1 MPRIPTYESG
11 ASLPSS
17 IGAYH
22 DNSAGEAIANAGA
35 SFGQSLMQFAQQK
48 EEREQKTA
56 ILAAKNEFRQ
66 RSLEDY
72 TKIQQERQGQAALPD
87 ENTGY
92 KGVYKTYNEEALKWS
107 DELLTKHGVNK
118 RYRDAAM
125 EQLDGVAN
133 AYRDNY
139 AAWESTQSQVWR
151 KETLQGTQDVTEKQL
166 SADLQAGGGLD
177 DIAASIASMD
187 EQIDFLVGPT
197 GNAEGV
203 KNAKRVA
210 AAQITKTALATLVKS
225 DPVRAA
231 EILKQ
236 DTTKAEKRKPLFVA
250 GENTK
255 GLVVEGNIDLAN
267 RPVHKNAD
275 GSISTVRSISL
286 TVDGSKAVV
295 IPTVSPD
302 GDILS
307 NEDAVDLYRKTKQ
320 HLGVFESEDAANSYA
335 QTLHEQQ
342 AEMYV
347 GQTTIA
353 LSDILDPLDRAA
365 LIALAEKE
373 RVPFEA
379 DREVD
384 RIEATATT
392 PGSQLELAQQ
402 IEDDDVR
409 DATIS
414 ALTHKHAVQ
423 DKIDNENQFNTLEK
437 YYSRIFVNKENVS
450 LSSIDKD
457 PTLEPSQKLTVKS
470 WIKSLVS
477 ASGGDGQGED
487 GPNGKVMKLNQWYA
501 AYQKV
506 LSGDWTEIDLMRAAN
521 QGVLDPSSA
530 KSLMGEVKKVREV
543 PSLGKAVETLKG
555 ELKTVF
561 KKDEDAAQ
569 YMKTL
574 YQDVLDFRTVH
585 KRNPSYNEIVKIGR
599 ELSQPDV
606 EKAMFDVGSFDLD
619 EYTKG
624 EQAVIKT
631 TPQADK
637 ERYKREKRQTYTQR
651 EVSKIRKAG
660 QWPQA
665 VWDEEQNV
673 FYLGKKDGYHYY
685 QSVDGHTMR
694 EKAK

>member
-72 TKIQQERQGQAALPD
+72 NKIQQERQGQAALPD

-133 AYRDNY
+133 SYRDNY

-177 DIAASIASMD
+177 DIAAAIASMD
-187 EQIDFLVGPT
+187 EQIDFLVGPS

-225 DPVRAA
+225 DPVRAK
-231 EILKQ
+231 ELLT
-236 DTTKAEKRKPLFVA
+236 DEKVQ
-250 GENTK
+250 E
-255 GLVVEGNIDLAN
+255 
-267 RPVHKNAD
+267 
-275 GSISTVRSISL
+275 
-286 TVDGSKAVV
+286 
-295 IPTVSPD
+295 
-302 GDILS
+302 
-307 NEDAVDLYRKTKQ
+307 Y
-320 HLGVFESEDAANSYA
+320 
-335 QTLHEQQ
+335 
-342 AEMYV
+342 
-347 GQTTIA
+347 
-353 LSDILDPLDRAA
+353 LDPMDHATLTE
-365 LIALAEKE
+365 IAEKE
-373 RVPFEA
+373 RIPFEA

-384 RIEATATT
+384 RIEASATT
-392 PGSQLELAQQ
+392 QAAQLELAQK
-402 IEDDDVR
+402 IDDDDVR
-409 DATIS
+409 DAVIS
-414 ALTHKHAVQ
+414 SLSHRHAVQ

-457 PTLEPSQKLTVKS
+457 PVLDPSQKLAVKS
-470 WIKSLVS
+470 WMKKAV
-477 ASGGDGQGED
+477 GGEGAGGGGEET
-487 GPNGKVMKLNQWYA
+487 KKQQRLNQWYS

-506 LSGDWTEIDLMRAAN
+506 LSGDWQEIDLMRAAN
-521 QGVLDPSSA
+521 TSQLDPSDA
-530 KSLMGEVKKVREV
+530 KSLMGEVEKVREV
-543 PSLGKAVETLKG
+543 PSLGKAVETLEG
-555 ELKTVF
+555 ELKDVF
-561 KKDEDAAQ
+561 GNKTKKA
-569 YMKTL
+569 KFNRHL
-574 YQDVLDFRTVH
+574 YQDVLEFRSTH
-585 KRNPSYNEIVKIGR
+585 KRNPGYDEILKMGR
-599 ELSQPDV
+599 ELSKPDV
-606 EKAMFDVGSFDLD
+606 ESKAWFRAADNPID
-619 EYTKG
+619 EAILADNPEATK
-624 EQAVIKT
+624 
-631 TPQADK
+631 P
-637 ERYKREKRQTYTQR
+637 RYMQTDRQTLAQR
-651 EVSKIRKAG
+651 EVNKIRKQG
-660 QWPQA
+660 EWPNA
-665 VWDEEQNV
+665 IWDEEQNV
-673 FYLGKKDGYHYY
+673 YYLGKRGGYRYY
-685 QSVDGHTMR
+685 MTVDGQKMR
-694 EKAK
+694 EKVR

>member
-210 AAQITKTALATLVKS
+210 AAQITKTAINTLINS
-225 DPVRAA
+225 DPERALLL
-231 EILKQ
+231 LKQ
-236 DTTKAEKRKPLFVA
+236 TSVATAKRKELFSA
-250 GENTK
+250 TPNPK
-255 GLVVEGNIDLAN
+255 GLVEMGNIDIAN
-267 RPVHKNAD
+267 RPIHKNKD
-275 GSISTVRSISL
+275 GSISTVRSMGIGIE
-286 TVDGSKAVV
+286 DGKVMV
-295 IPTVSPD
+295 IPTVSHD
-302 GDILS
+302 GKIMSPEEAIKLS
-307 NEDAVDLYRKTKQ
+307 KETGE
-320 HLGVFESEDAANSYA
+320 HLGIFESQKDADDYA
-335 QTLHEQQ
+335 QALHEQQ
-342 AEMYV
+342 AEMYLTSGDSRV
-347 GQTTIA
+347 V
-353 LSDILDPLDRAA
+353 SDFLDPSDREV
-365 LIALAEKE
+365 LIGLAEKE
-373 RVPFEA
+373 RVPFVA
-379 DREVD
+379 DKETD
-384 RIEATATT
+384 RIESMTQSQA
-392 PGSQLELAQQ
+392 SQLELAQK
-402 IEDDDVR
+402 IEDDEVR
-409 DATIS
+409 DAVIS
-414 ALTHKHAVQ
+414 TLTHKHAVQ
-423 DKIDNENQFNTLEK
+423 DKIDNEKQFNTLEK

-457 PTLEPSQKLTVKS
+457 PVLDPSQKLAVKS
-470 WIKSLVS
+470 WMKKAV
-477 ASGGDGQGED
+477 GGDGTGGGGEET
-487 GPNGKVMKLNQWYA
+487 KKQQRLNQWYS

-506 LSGDWTEIDLMRAAN
+506 LSGDWQEIDLMRAAN
-521 QGVLDPSSA
+521 TAQLDPSDA
-530 KSLMGEVKKVREV
+530 KSLMGEVEKVREV
-543 PSLGKAVETLKG
+543 PSLGKAVETLEG
-555 ELKTVF
+555 ELKDVF
-561 KKDEDAAQ
+561 GSKTKKA
-569 YMKTL
+569 KFNRHL
-574 YQDVLDFRTVH
+574 YQDVLEFRSTH
-585 KRNPSYNEIVKIGR
+585 KRNPGYDEILKMGR
-599 ELSQPDV
+599 ELSKPDV
-606 EKAMFDVGSFDLD
+606 ESKAWFRAADNPVD
-619 EYTKG
+619 EAILADNPEATK
-624 EQAVIKT
+624 
-631 TPQADK
+631 P
-637 ERYKREKRQTYTQR
+637 RYMQTDRQTLAQR
-651 EVSKIRKAG
+651 EVNKIRKQG
-660 QWPQA
+660 EWPNA
-665 VWDEEQNV
+665 IWDEEQNV
-673 FYLGKKDGYHYY
+673 YYLGKRDGYRYY
-685 QSVDGHTMR
+685 MTVDGQKMR
-694 EKAK
+694 EKVR

>member
-225 DPVRAA
+225 DPVRAK
-231 EILKQ
+231 ELLT
-236 DTTKAEKRKPLFVA
+236 DEKVQ
-250 GENTK
+250 E
-255 GLVVEGNIDLAN
+255 
-267 RPVHKNAD
+267 
-275 GSISTVRSISL
+275 
-286 TVDGSKAVV
+286 
-295 IPTVSPD
+295 
-302 GDILS
+302 
-307 NEDAVDLYRKTKQ
+307 Y
-320 HLGVFESEDAANSYA
+320 
-335 QTLHEQQ
+335 
-342 AEMYV
+342 
-347 GQTTIA
+347 
-353 LSDILDPLDRAA
+353 LDPMDHATLTE
-365 LIALAEKE
+365 IAEKE
-373 RVPFEA
+373 RIPFEA

-384 RIEATATT
+384 RIEASATT
-392 PGSQLELAQQ
+392 QAAQLELAQK

-409 DATIS
+409 DAVIS
-414 ALTHKHAVQ
+414 TLTHKHAVQ
-423 DKIDNENQFNTLEK
+423 DKIDNENQFEVIEK
-437 YYSRIFVNKENVS
+437 YYSRIFVGKENVS

-606 EKAMFDVGSFDLD
+606 EKAMRDFGSLDLGY
-619 EYTKG
+619 YTKG

-637 ERYKREKRQTYTQR
+637 ERYKREKRQTYIQR

>member
-35 SFGQSLMQFAQQK
+35 SFGQSLMRFAQQK

-166 SADLQAGGGLD
+166 SADLQAGGGPD

-225 DPVRAA
+225 DPVRAK
-231 EILKQ
+231 ELLT
-236 DTTKAEKRKPLFVA
+236 DEKVQ
-250 GENTK
+250 E
-255 GLVVEGNIDLAN
+255 
-267 RPVHKNAD
+267 
-275 GSISTVRSISL
+275 
-286 TVDGSKAVV
+286 
-295 IPTVSPD
+295 
-302 GDILS
+302 
-307 NEDAVDLYRKTKQ
+307 Y
-320 HLGVFESEDAANSYA
+320 
-335 QTLHEQQ
+335 
-342 AEMYV
+342 
-347 GQTTIA
+347 
-353 LSDILDPLDRAA
+353 LDPMDHATLTE
-365 LIALAEKE
+365 IAEKE
-373 RVPFEA
+373 RIPFEA

-384 RIEATATT
+384 RIEASATT
-392 PGSQLELAQQ
+392 QAAQLELAQK

-409 DATIS
+409 DAVIS
-414 ALTHKHAVQ
+414 SLSHKHAVQ

-457 PTLEPSQKLTVKS
+457 PVLDPSQKLAVKS
-470 WIKSLVS
+470 WMKKAV
-477 ASGGDGQGED
+477 GGDGTGGGGEET
-487 GPNGKVMKLNQWYA
+487 KKQQRLNQWFS

-506 LSGDWTEIDLMRAAN
+506 LSGDWQEIDLMRAAN
-521 QGVLDPSSA
+521 TAQLDPSDA
-530 KSLMGEVKKVREV
+530 KSLMGEVEKVREV
-543 PSLGKAVETLKG
+543 PSLGKAVETLEG
-555 ELKTVF
+555 ELKNIF
-561 KKDEDAAQ
+561 KDKEDKAQ

-574 YQDVLDFRTVH
+574 YQDVLEFRGVN
-585 KRNPSYNEIVKIGR
+585 KRNPSYNEMVKMGR
-599 ELSQPDV
+599 ELAKPDV
-606 EKAMFDVGSFDLD
+606 ERVNDSHWYNPGSWFP
-619 EYTKG
+619 EYTQG
-624 EQAVIKT
+624 GRAAVK
-631 TPQADK
+631 ADK
-637 ERYKREKRQTYTQR
+637 EATTDRYKRETRQPYIQR
-651 EVSKIRKAG
+651 EVSKIRQAG
-660 QWPQA
+660 EWPNA

-673 FYLGKKDGYHYY
+673 FYLGKRGGYHYY
-685 QSVDGHTMR
+685 MTVDGQKMR
-694 EKAK
+694 EKVR

>member
-166 SADLQAGGGLD
+166 SADLQAGGGPD

-187 EQIDFLVGPT
+187 EQIAFLVGPT

-225 DPVRAA
+225 DPVRAK
-231 EILKQ
+231 ELLT
-236 DTTKAEKRKPLFVA
+236 DEKVQ
-250 GENTK
+250 E
-255 GLVVEGNIDLAN
+255 
-267 RPVHKNAD
+267 
-275 GSISTVRSISL
+275 
-286 TVDGSKAVV
+286 
-295 IPTVSPD
+295 
-302 GDILS
+302 
-307 NEDAVDLYRKTKQ
+307 Y
-320 HLGVFESEDAANSYA
+320 
-335 QTLHEQQ
+335 
-342 AEMYV
+342 
-347 GQTTIA
+347 
-353 LSDILDPLDRAA
+353 LDPMDHATLTE
-365 LIALAEKE
+365 IAEKE
-373 RVPFEA
+373 RIPFEA

-384 RIEATATT
+384 RIEASATT
-392 PGSQLELAQQ
+392 QAAQLELAQK

-409 DATIS
+409 DAVIS
-414 ALTHKHAVQ
+414 SLSHKHAVQ
-423 DKIDNENQFNTLEK
+423 DKIDNEKQFEVIEK
-437 YYSRIFVNKENVS
+437 YYSRIFNNKENVS
-450 LSSIDKD
+450 LASVDKD

-477 ASGGDGQGED
+477 ASGAGQGED
-487 GPNGKVMKLNQWYA
+487 GPNGKVVKLNQWYA

-574 YQDVLDFRTVH
+574 YQDVLEFRSVH

-599 ELSQPDV
+599 ELSQPDI
-606 EKAMFDVGSFDLD
+606 EKAMRDFGSLDLD
-619 EYTKG
+619 YYTKG
-624 EQAVIKT
+624 EQSVIKT
-631 TPQADK
+631 TPQSDI
-637 ERYKREKRQTYTQR
+637 ERYKRDKRQTYTQR
-651 EVSKIRKAG
+651 EVSKIRKQG
-660 QWPQA
+660 DWPQA

-673 FYLGKKDGYHYY
+673 FYLGKRDGYHYY
-685 QSVDGHTMR
+685 QSPNGQTMR
-694 EKAK
+694 EKAR

>member
-72 TKIQQERQGQAALPD
+72 NKIQQERQGQAALPD

-92 KGVYKTYNEEALKWS
+92 KGVYKTYNEEARKWS
-107 DELLTKHGVNK
+107 NELLAKHGVNK

-133 AYRDNY
+133 SYRDNY

-187 EQIDFLVGPT
+187 EQIDFLVGPS

-225 DPVRAA
+225 DPVRAKELLADEKVQEYLDPIDHATLA
-231 EILKQ
+231 EI
-236 DTTKAEKRKPLFVA
+236 
-250 GENTK
+250 
-255 GLVVEGNIDLAN
+255 
-267 RPVHKNAD
+267 
-275 GSISTVRSISL
+275 
-286 TVDGSKAVV
+286 
-295 IPTVSPD
+295 
-302 GDILS
+302 
-307 NEDAVDLYRKTKQ
+307 
-320 HLGVFESEDAANSYA
+320 
-335 QTLHEQQ
+335 
-342 AEMYV
+342 
-347 GQTTIA
+347 
-353 LSDILDPLDRAA
+353 
-365 LIALAEKE
+365 AEKE

-392 PGSQLELAQQ
+392 PAAQLTLAQQ
-402 IEDDDVR
+402 IKDDDVR
-409 DATIS
+409 DATIT

-423 DKIDNENQFNTLEK
+423 DKIDNENQFNALEK
-437 YYSRIFVNKENVS
+437 YYSRIFVGKENVS
-450 LSSIDKD
+450 LSAIDKD
-457 PTLEPSQKLTVKS
+457 PVLDPSQKLAVKS
-470 WIKSLVS
+470 WMKKAV
-477 ASGGDGQGED
+477 GGEGDDES
-487 GPNGKVMKLNQWYA
+487 KKTARLNQWYA
-501 AYQKV
+501 AQQKV
-506 LSGDWTEIDLMRAAN
+506 RSGEWQEQDLMRAAN
-521 QGVLDPSSA
+521 VGLLDPSDA
-530 KSLMGEVKKVREV
+530 KGLMTEVQTNREV
-543 PSLGKAVETLKG
+543 PSTGKAIATVEG
-555 ELKTVF
+555 ELPDIFKNKT
-561 KKDEDAAQ
+561 KKAQ
-569 YMKTL
+569 FMRAY
-574 YQDVLDFRTVH
+574 YDDIVQFRKIN
-585 KRNPSYNEIVKIGR
+585 KREPSYKEAVEIGR
-599 ELSQPDV
+599 ELAKPDV
-606 EKAMFDVGSFDLD
+606 ESHFWSSSYSDVENDIRSQNPDA
-619 EYTKG
+619 TK
-624 EQAVIKT
+624 
-631 TPQADK
+631 P
-637 ERYKREKRQTYTQR
+637 RYKQESPTTYIQAQ
-651 EVSKIRKAG
+651 VNKIRKAG
-660 QWPQA
+660 EWPQA

-673 FYLGKKDGYHYY
+673 FYLGKRDGYYYY
-685 QSVDGHTMR
+685 QAPSGQTMR

>member
-177 DIAASIASMD
+177 DIVASIASMD

-210 AAQITKTALATLVKS
+210 AAQITKAALATLVKS
-225 DPVRAA
+225 DPVRAK
-231 EILKQ
+231 ELLT
-236 DTTKAEKRKPLFVA
+236 DEKVQ
-250 GENTK
+250 E
-255 GLVVEGNIDLAN
+255 
-267 RPVHKNAD
+267 
-275 GSISTVRSISL
+275 
-286 TVDGSKAVV
+286 
-295 IPTVSPD
+295 
-302 GDILS
+302 
-307 NEDAVDLYRKTKQ
+307 Y
-320 HLGVFESEDAANSYA
+320 
-335 QTLHEQQ
+335 
-342 AEMYV
+342 
-347 GQTTIA
+347 
-353 LSDILDPLDRAA
+353 LDPMDHATLTE
-365 LIALAEKE
+365 IAEKE
-373 RVPFEA
+373 RIPFEA

-384 RIEATATT
+384 RIEASATT
-392 PGSQLELAQQ
+392 QAAQLELAQK

-409 DATIS
+409 DAVIS
-414 ALTHKHAVQ
+414 SLSHKHAVQ
-423 DKIDNENQFNTLEK
+423 DKIDNEKQFEVIEK
-437 YYSRIFVNKENVS
+437 YYSRIFNNKENVS
-450 LSSIDKD
+450 LASVDKD

-477 ASGGDGQGED
+477 ASVAGQGED
-487 GPNGKVMKLNQWYA
+487 GPNGKVVKLNQWYA

-574 YQDVLDFRTVH
+574 YQDVLEFRSVH

-599 ELSQPDV
+599 ELSQPDI
-606 EKAMFDVGSFDLD
+606 EKAMRDFGSLDLD
-619 EYTKG
+619 YYTKG
-624 EQAVIKT
+624 EQSVIKT
-631 TPQADK
+631 TPQADI
-637 ERYKREKRQTYTQR
+637 ERYKRDKRQTYTQR
-651 EVSKIRKAG
+651 EVSKIRKQG
-660 QWPQA
+660 DWPQA

-673 FYLGKKDGYHYY
+673 FYLGKRDGYHYY
-685 QSVDGHTMR
+685 QSPNGQTMR
-694 EKAK
+694 EKAR

>member
-187 EQIDFLVGPT
+187 EQIDFLVGPS

-225 DPVRAA
+225 DPVRAKELLADEKVQEYLDPIDHATLA
-231 EILKQ
+231 EI
-236 DTTKAEKRKPLFVA
+236 
-250 GENTK
+250 
-255 GLVVEGNIDLAN
+255 
-267 RPVHKNAD
+267 
-275 GSISTVRSISL
+275 
-286 TVDGSKAVV
+286 
-295 IPTVSPD
+295 
-302 GDILS
+302 
-307 NEDAVDLYRKTKQ
+307 
-320 HLGVFESEDAANSYA
+320 
-335 QTLHEQQ
+335 
-342 AEMYV
+342 
-347 GQTTIA
+347 
-353 LSDILDPLDRAA
+353 
-365 LIALAEKE
+365 AEKE

-384 RIEATATT
+384 RIEASATT
-392 PGSQLELAQQ
+392 QAAQLELAQK

-409 DATIS
+409 DAVIS
-414 ALTHKHAVQ
+414 SLSHKHAVQ
-423 DKIDNENQFNTLEK
+423 DKIDNEKQFEVIEK
-437 YYSRIFVNKENVS
+437 YYSRIFNNHENVS
-450 LSSIDKD
+450 LSSVDKD

-477 ASGGDGQGED
+477 ASGGGGQGED

-506 LSGDWTEIDLMRAAN
+506 LSGDWSEIDLMRAAN

-543 PSLGKAVETLKG
+543 PSIGKAVETLKG

-585 KRNPSYNEIVKIGR
+585 KRNPSYNEIVKMGR

-606 EKAMFDVGSFDLD
+606 EKAMRDFGSLDLGY
-619 EYTKG
+619 YTKG